1 MAMES
6 DLAIAA
12 RDVLPPTAP
21 SQSGG
26 DNAQG
31 QALATAAAATAA
43 AAAAAS
49 AVEEGVTLSLSAQG
63 RLMAAFADAVD
74 SVTAPVA
81 QTTTSNT
88 QAQDINTAMPLA
100 GQPVT
105 RATLFAIE
113 ARLVAARSGAD
124 AIARADSEVPPSNDP
139 QRLQQARQA
148 TESLYGRAANPFAG
162 LSRAEL
168 SAIVYDE
175 SGAYTVNERYAAANQ
190 RTALDQ
196 QFWTPVFQQALESGN
211 WQPVISAALV
221 FYATLS
227 PLEQTAYPANYV
239 QLLQQYLDLYQWQPQ
254 TPLPPQ
260 QQLDLAHMLETL
272 VLPMGPLALA
282 GGVIR
287 GLVLP
292 RPGPSLAELIAAAP
306 RLADLIQIDNIAH
319 SVQDSSYLVLLQR
332 VFGVGRRDDEP
343 AVARRAAPGVG
354 NVDFLSAAD
363 RRYLAQAYGFAR
375 LHGMALEDVDALA
388 RDLARYRRQRA
399 DAGNAG
405 VRGSV
410 AGGNGGGVATAS
422 TTTISAT
429 TRMGSD
435 DMATARRLLSG
446 AAAHATTL
454 DHAFLAWL
462 LDPVNAIGED
472 GQGGRAVSLSALEKL
487 LAGLAGMSIGGPQA
501 DATEPES
508 VYRLALE
515 RIALQDLAADATR
528 TRAASDTPTLTL
540 AAQMAAQARSD
551 AAEEAFMNN
560 ALMLLR
566 MYRLSLKMSDTEQ
579 RTLAELVYSQLR
591 KRRARPRRGKL
602 FLAWA
607 TRSPWMPSLP
617 A

>member
-6 DLAIAA
+6 DLAVAA

-21 SQSGG
+21 SQPGG
-26 DNAQG
+26 GNAQG

-74 SVTAPVA
+74 SVAAPVA
-81 QTTTSNT
+81 ETSASNT
-88 QAQDINTAMPLA
+88 QVQASTTAMPLA

-124 AIARADSEVPPSNDP
+124 AIARADSEVPSSSDP

-190 RTALDQ
+190 RTTRDQ

-211 WQPVISAALV
+211 WQPVITAALV

-239 QLLQQYLDLYQWQPQ
+239 QLLQQYLDLYQWQPS

-282 GGVIR
+282 GGVIQ
-287 GLVLP
+287 GLVLS

-319 SVQDSSYLVLLQR
+319 SVQDTSYLVLLQR

-354 NVDFLSAAD
+354 NVDFLSAGD

-405 VRGSV
+405 MSASVREGGSLV
-410 AGGNGGGVATAS
+410 TAVATS
-422 TTTISAT
+422 TTA
-429 TRMGSD
+429 RMGSA

-462 LDPVNAIGED
+462 LDPVNAVGED
-472 GQGGRAVSLSALEKL
+472 GQGGRAVSLTALEKL
-487 LAGLAGMSIGGPQA
+487 LAGLAGMRIGEPQA

-528 TRAASDTPTLTL
+528 TRVAGDTPTLTL

-579 RTLAELVYSQLR
+579 RTLAELVYSQLK

-602 FLAWA
+602 FLAWG
-607 TRSPWMPSLP
+607 TRSPWMPSLT